1 VGDRNRGRLATLR
14 ASAVGVVAAVLAAL
28 VSPGVAAAHNS
39 LISSNP
45 KNGATVARPPAAVR
59 LTFLARLDPATTK
72 VTVTGPDGATAAA
85 GAPTFTG
92 KTVTVSL
99 RAGAAG
105 RYTVAYQVASSDG
118 HPIKGTVRFTA
129 TTGNAP
135 TATATPSTPTPSPT
149 APPTSPAPDATAPSL
164 SPAAGE
170 GTAGGT
176 GWWWLAGLAVVL
188 ALLAG
193 ALAWRR
199 RSRAA

>member
-1 VGDRNRGRLATLR
+1 LVTLR
-14 ASAVGVVAAVLAAL
+14 AVAVAVLAAVLAAL

-39 LISSNP
+39 LVSSSP

-92 KTVTVSL
+92 KTVTVRL

-118 HPIKGTVRFTA
+118 HPIKGAVRFTA

-135 TATATPSTPTPSPT
+135 TAPTATPTPAPSPS
-149 APPTSPAPDATAPSL
+149 AAPTSPAPDATAPSL
-164 SPAAGE
+164 SPAAGG
-170 GTAGGT
+170 GTADT
-176 GWWWLAGLAVVL
+176 AGWWWLAGLAVLL
-188 ALLAG
+188 ALMAG
-193 ALAWRR
+193 ALVWRR